1 MPTNSP
7 TTPSNTSLL
16 NYFGRWTALLY
27 ILTIA
32 VVMGYTGWI
41 SFYEASTRYMLP
53 FVDEHA
59 VVHMQQ
65 NALMT
70 RANPTLENMSQISHE
85 LTVLSRLTSAEHFSQ
100 SKLFEH
106 GLYYLNMPMLNKIM
120 LLVHIYLATFCMLFG
135 AFQFWPQ
142 FRKRFMKLHRKIGM
156 LYIVTAPLS
165 VAASLFYMVIT
176 APHNIYD
183 HFTGYVAL
191 WLFGLLSIFSIVRA
205 MVALKNKRIY
215 EHQAYMALSFGCLL
229 LAPMLRWNWVILAW
243 IFPHIDQET
252 LNLVT
257 LEFMVSEVLLI
268 AYGLMLINRQYV
280 RPMRQRVPQPI
291 AVMTSQLFIRYSPVF
306 YALAVGILGLNIVH
320 YVMGNGIASMDVA
333 HQLVPLSVI
342 QHEGSVMQANEMTRT
357 IFGLSVSL
365 ALFLALYLFK
375 NLLVTPPKAVS
386 LPTQNFAMIVFVA
399 LTVVAA
405 LSSIQLGWDI
415 GVAPHLIWLS
425 GGAMYTVV
433 GFLLLG
439 FIIFFALS
447 HVSKQYALAKESL
460 VFLFCLLPFTALF
473 YLNLWVIQ
481 WLPLPQSYLDAGQ
494 AHELATGA
502 SSILLVA
509 AMFYV
514 IYGQATREHA

>member
-1 MPTNSP
+1 MSTNSP
-7 TTPSNTSLL
+7 TTKLNTSLL

-27 ILTIA
+27 ILSIV

-53 FVDEHA
+53 FVDGQA
-59 VVHMQQ
+59 MAHMQQ
-65 NALMT
+65 NALIT
-70 RANPTLENMSQISHE
+70 RANPTLENMSKVSHE

-106 GLYYLNMPMLNKIM
+106 GLYYLKMPILNKIM

-165 VAASLFYMVIT
+165 VTASLFYMALT
-176 APHNIYD
+176 APQNIYD

-191 WLFGLLSIFSIVRA
+191 WVFGLLSIFSIVKA
-205 MVALKNKRIY
+205 MIALKNRRIY

-268 AYGLMLINRQYV
+268 AYGLILINRQYV
-280 RPMRQRVPQPI
+280 RPMRQRLPQPI
-291 AVMTSQLFIRYSPVF
+291 AAMTSQLFIRYSPVF
-306 YALAVGILGLNIVH
+306 YALALGIFGMNIFH
-320 YVMGNGIASMDVA
+320 YVIGNGIASMDVA
-333 HQLVPLSVI
+333 HKLVPLAVI
-342 QHEGSVMQANEMTRT
+342 QHEGSVMQANEMTRM
-357 IFGLSVSL
+357 IFGLTVSL
-365 ALFLALYLFK
+365 AIFLAIYLFK
-375 NLLVTPPKAVS
+375 NLLVMTHQTVDRS
-386 LPTQNFAMIVFVA
+386 TQKNTMISFVV
-399 LTVVAA
+399 LTSVAA
-405 LSSIQLGWDI
+405 MSSIKLGWVI
-415 GVAPHLIWLS
+415 GIAPNLIWLS

-433 GFLLLG
+433 GFLLLA
-439 FIIFFALS
+439 FITFFALTS
-447 HVSKQYALAKESL
+447 LSNQYALAKENL
-460 VFLFCLLPFTALF
+460 VFLLCLLPFTALF
-473 YLNLWVIQ
+473 YLNLWIIQ

-502 SSILLVA
+502 SSILLVV